1 MDKRIFKKSK
11 EELQEY
17 MKFRN
22 RHGIVPSKKGKGSF
36 KRKLKYKN
44 DLKEH

>member
-22 RHGIVPSKKGKGSF
+22 RHGVVPPKRGKGSF
-36 KRKLKYKN
+36 KRKRKHKN
-44 DLKEH
+44 KIGEI